1 MKFFLKRYGAA
12 LHSNKHWGLLVL
24 LALVLYLVF
33 ATYDD
38 VTYRVSQNFSLSSD
52 DIPVAASSSPI
63 DTIRLNQLVAN
74 PDLLFLDGFAITQ
87 LTRKLGL
94 DDDYRGLSGDQE
106 VRGVVHTS
114 MALSPAD
121 ATTLRLSYVGKDAR
135 LGSILVSFYT
145 DRLVKRIAD
154 GWTRTKGTAT
164 SSPFAFQPAGA
175 IVTVGSRSIWNADR
189 WLPAVVVLLLST
201 LGVLVLIGVLEITDP
216 SFKSE
221 RQMARYLELP
231 VLGTLPDADSLAGTL
246 LP

>member
-12 LHSNKHWGLLVL
+12 LRSNNKWGLLVL

-38 VTYRVSQNFSLSSD
+38 VTYRVSQDISSSSD
-52 DIPVAASSSPI
+52 DIPVAASNSPI
-63 DTIRLNQLVAN
+63 DTIRLNQLVAS

-94 DDDYRGLSGDQE
+94 DDDYRGLTGDQE
-106 VRGVVHTS
+106 VRGIVHTS

-121 ATTLRLSYVGKDAR
+121 AETLRLSYIGKDAR
-135 LGSILVSFYT
+135 LGRILVAFYT
-145 DRLVKRIAD
+145 ERLMKRIAD
-154 GWTRTKGTAT
+154 GWTRTKGAAT
-164 SSPFAFQPAGA
+164 SSPFAIQPAGT
-175 IVTVGSRSIWNADR
+175 IITVGTRSIWSADR
-189 WLPAVVVLLLST
+189 WLPTGIVLFLST
-201 LGVLVLIGVLEITDP
+201 LGVLVLIAIFEITDP

-231 VLGTLPDADSLAGTL
+231 VLGTLPDADSLTGTL
-246 LP
+246 LQ